1 MTKALVHIS
10 DLHFGDPKGVLN
22 RHDVGRVV
30 RALLQKAGRGALLML
45 SGDISFKGGER
56 GYAEASEA
64 LLQVVDAEGFT
75 RNKIIVCPGN
85 HDVVV
90 SATGSSPFF
99 AFDAWSAT
107 LRGDKRC
114 TFSNDSCR
122 RVTFP
127 EADFLV
133 INTAHHADFEYGF
146 VDLPKME
153 SLLAEMG
160 TTPVSGQPRI
170 ALLHHHLI
178 PFARS
183 DHSTT
188 RNAYAVLSALVRH
201 GFALV
206 LHGHQHALLEL
217 GIGDGSL
224 KICGV
229 GSFRYVTPGF
239 VNGASIY
246 RFDEK
251 DRVSTQHYAIS
262 RDAPEFLRAL
272 TDFELEQQ
280 C

>member
-1 MTKALVHIS
+1 MTKTLVHIS
-10 DLHFGDPKGVLN
+10 DLHFGDPKGVHN
-22 RHDVGRVV
+22 RDDVARVV
-30 RALLQKAGRGALLML
+30 RALLQTAGPGALLLL
-45 SGDISFKGGER
+45 SGDISFKGEER

-64 LLQVVDAEGFT
+64 LSQAVNDVGFPRT
-75 RNKIIVCPGN
+75 QIVVCPGN

-90 SATGSSPFF
+90 SAPGGSPFS
-99 AFDAWSAT
+99 AFDAWSAN

-114 TFSNDSCR
+114 TFSGDHSCR

-133 INTAHHADFEYGF
+133 INTAYHADLEYGF

-153 SLLAEMG
+153 SVLAEMG
-160 TTPVSGQPRI
+160 MMPVSGQPRI

-178 PFARS
+178 PFARN

-251 DRVSTQHYAIS
+251 GQVSTQHYAIS
-262 RDAPEFLRAL
+262 KDAPGFLRAF
-272 TDFELEQQ
+272 TDF
-280 C
+280 

>member
-1 MTKALVHIS
+1 MTATLVHIS
-10 DLHFGDPKGVLN
+10 DLHFGDPNGVLN
-22 RHDVGRVV
+22 RQDIGCVV
-30 RALLQKAGRGALLML
+30 QALLQEAGPGALLLL
-45 SGDISFKGGER
+45 SGDISFKGEER

-64 LLQVVDAEGFT
+64 LSQVVNDVGFT
-75 RNKIIVCPGN
+75 RNQIVVCPGN

-90 SATGSSPFF
+90 SATGSSPFS
-99 AFDAWSAT
+99 AFDAWSAN
-107 LRGDKRC
+107 LRGDRRC
-114 TFSNDSCR
+114 TFSGDSCR

-133 INTAHHADFEYGF
+133 INTAYHANIEYGF
-146 VDLPKME
+146 VDLPKIE
-153 SLLAEMG
+153 SVLAEMG
-160 TTPVSGQPRI
+160 TMPVSGQPRI

-178 PFARS
+178 PFARN

-229 GSFRYVTPGF
+229 GSFRFVTPGF
-239 VNGASIY
+239 VNSASIY
-246 RFDEK
+246 RFDEE
-251 DRVSTQHYAIS
+251 DQVSIQHYAIS
-262 RDAPEFLRAL
+262 KDAQGFLRAL
-272 TDFELEQQ
+272 KDF
-280 C
+280 

>member
-1 MTKALVHIS
+1 MTTTLVHIS

-22 RHDVGRVV
+22 RDDVSRVLS
-30 RALLQKAGRGALLML
+30 ALLREAGPGALLML

-56 GYAEASEA
+56 GYEEASAA
-64 LLQVVDAEGFT
+64 LSQVLDDEGGL
-75 RNKIIVCPGN
+75 RNRIVVCPGN
-85 HDVVV
+85 HDVVM
-90 SATGSSPFF
+90 SATGSSPFS
-99 AFDAWSAT
+99 AFDAWSAR
-107 LRGDKRC
+107 LRSDKRC
-114 TFSNDSCR
+114 TFSDASCR

-146 VDLPKME
+146 VDLPQMK
-153 SLLAEMG
+153 LVLAEMG
-160 TTPVSGQPRI
+160 ETPVSGQPRI

-178 PFARS
+178 PFARD

-188 RNAYAVLSALVRH
+188 RNAYEVLRALGRH
-201 GFALV
+201 GFSLV

-217 GIGDGSL
+217 GIGNGSL

-246 RFDEK
+246 RVDDK
-251 DRVSTQHYAIS
+251 DRVATQHFAIS
-262 RDAPEFLRAL
+262 KDAPDFLRAL
-272 TDFELEQQ
+272 TDL
-280 C
+280 

>member
-1 MTKALVHIS
+1 MTATLVHIS

-22 RHDVGRVV
+22 RDHVGRVL
-30 RALLQKAGRGALLML
+30 RALLRMAGQGALLML
-45 SGDISFKGGER
+45 SGDISFKGGEQ
-56 GYAEASEA
+56 GYGEASAA
-64 LLQVVDAEGFT
+64 LFQVLDDEGVP
-75 RNKIIVCPGN
+75 RNRIVVCPGN
-85 HDVVV
+85 HDVVK
-90 SATGSSPFF
+90 SAAGNSPFS
-99 AFDAWSAT
+99 AFDAWSAR
-107 LRGDKRC
+107 LRSDKRC
-114 TFSNDSCR
+114 TFSDASCR

-146 VDLPKME
+146 VDLPQMA
-153 SLLAEMG
+153 SVLAEMG
-160 TTPVSGQPRI
+160 LKPASGQPRI

-178 PFARS
+178 PFARD

-188 RNAYAVLSALVRH
+188 RNAYAVLRALVRH
-201 GFALV
+201 GFSLV

-246 RFDEK
+246 RFDKK
-251 DRVSTQHYAIS
+251 DRVSTQHFAIS
-262 RDAPEFLRAL
+262 MDAPDFLRAF
-272 TDFELEQQ
+272 TDF
-280 C
+280 

>member
-1 MTKALVHIS
+1 MTATLVHVS

-22 RHDVGRVV
+22 RDDVGRVL
-30 RALLQKAGRGALLML
+30 RALLRKAGPGALLIL
-45 SGDISFKGGER
+45 SGDISFKGGEQ
-56 GYAEASEA
+56 GYTEASAA
-64 LLQVVDAEGFT
+64 LSQVLGDGSVH
-75 RNKIIVCPGN
+75 RSQIVVCPGN
-85 HDVVV
+85 HDVVM

-99 AFDAWSAT
+99 AFDAWSAS
-107 LRGDKRC
+107 LRSDKRC
-114 TFSNDSCR
+114 TFSDDSCR

-127 EADFLV
+127 EADLLV

-153 SLLAEMG
+153 SVLNEMG
-160 TTPVSGQPRI
+160 PMPVSGQPRI

-178 PFARS
+178 PFARD

-217 GIGDGSL
+217 GIGGGSL

-246 RFDEK
+246 RFDGN
-251 DRVSTQHYAIS
+251 DQVSTQHYAIS
-262 RDAPEFLRAL
+262 KDAPDFLRAF
-272 TDFELEQQ
+272 TDI
-280 C
+280 

>member
-1 MTKALVHIS
+1 MTRTLVHIS

-22 RHDVGRVV
+22 RQDVGSVV
-30 RALLQKAGRGALLML
+30 RALLQKAGPDALLLL
-45 SGDISFKGGER
+45 SGDISFKGREG
-56 GYAEASEA
+56 GYEEASEA
-64 LLQVVDAEGFT
+64 LLKVVNDVGFP
-75 RNKIIVCPGN
+75 RNQIVVCPGN

-90 SATGSSPFF
+90 SATASSPFS
-99 AFDAWSAT
+99 AFDAWSAN

-114 TFSNDSCR
+114 AFSGESCR

-133 INTAHHADFEYGF
+133 INTAHHADFEYGY

-153 SLLAEMG
+153 SVLAEMG
-160 TTPVSGQPRI
+160 TIPVSGQPRI

-178 PFARS
+178 PVARN

-188 RNAYAVLSALVRH
+188 RNAYSVLSALVRH

-239 VNGASIY
+239 VNGANIY
-246 RFDEK
+246 RFDEN
-251 DRVSTQHYAIS
+251 DRVSTQRYAIS
-262 RDAPEFLRAL
+262 KDAPEFLRAL
-272 TDFELEQQ
+272 TDF
-280 C
+280 